1 MIGTS
6 ARPDAYPEIP
16 SLHAGQRGSI
26 PTPPVHAS
34 GGSGLPLGLAP
45 ATLIGLALLTL
56 VVGIGAGLLGMSAI
70 VASTPPAAAFSV
82 NDGARDAP
90 LATDVH
96 VNITGWNT
104 QLENAALY
112 RAELGPDGQIGPE
125 QSLPVQAS
133 VLRQSGRTDGMD
145 VLLKPANGPLLPD
158 SRYRL
163 VVKANGLVAGGVV
176 PQPSSIEREVRFS
189 TLRSPTPRPQVA
201 PLQMTWGQP
210 LQIQW
215 DSPVD
220 SVGYKVE
227 PPTQVR
233 TQIDPNNRQLS
244 ALWLENPAD
253 GQSYTVT
260 VAEARGVNG
269 LPLREGQTA
278 PYTVVAPK
286 RPALVDVPEAIT
298 TEIGKPVAVR
308 WNQPMDRLKV
318 QSDPPLTVNW
328 AVDRKDPQ
336 QIQLTFEGMAQG
348 TSYELTFSDAYAK
361 NGTPAAEPP
370 TVTVQTPGK
379 LMVEDWDLGL
389 DPGQRIPAKTKP
401 IIIFEQPI
409 RDRKAAVS
417 ALSIEPNVPGK
428 WDWLDDRRVQF
439 SPTKTLPFDAQV
451 TIKIKPGPGG
461 ARSADGSYFE
471 NEAILSFV
479 TEEDKLIDV
488 DVTRQ
493 TMVLY
498 EKGQVVRTFKVATG
512 VPGADTPIG
521 EFNVEYKMPTARF
534 QGTNVNGSRYDIP
547 DVHWILAFMGDYT
560 IHGSYWR
567 SGFGAPASNGCVS
580 LSDDDAKV
588 VFDWAPDGTR
598 IKIHY

>member
-6 ARPDAYPEIP
+6 ARPDQYPDLP
-16 SLHAGQRGSI
+16 SLHGGPI
-26 PTPPVHAS
+26 PPPPVAAAR
-34 GGSGLPLGLAP
+34 GSGLPFGLSPVAVG
-45 ATLIGLALLTL
+45 GLALLML
-56 VVGIGAGLLGMSAI
+56 VVGVGAGLFGMSAI
-70 VASTPPAAAFSV
+70 VATSPPAATFNVA
-82 NDGARDAP
+82 DGARDVP
-90 LATDVH
+90 LASDVQ
-96 VNITGWNT
+96 VSITGWNT
-104 QLENAALY
+104 QLEHAALF
-112 RAELGPDGQIGPE
+112 RAELGPDGQIGAE

-133 VLRQSGRTDGMD
+133 ILRQSGQTDGTE
-145 VLLKPANGPLLPD
+145 VALKPGDGALLPD

-163 VVKANGLVAGGVV
+163 VVKASGLVAGGVV
-176 PQPSSIEREVRFS
+176 PRPETVEREVRFT
-189 TLRSPTPRPQVA
+189 TLRSPTPRPQAA
-201 PLQMTWGQP
+201 PLQMAWGQP

-215 DSPVD
+215 DSPID
-220 SVGYKVE
+220 SVGYKIE
-227 PPTQVR
+227 PPTAVR
-233 TQIDPNNRQLS
+233 TQVDPNNRQVS

-253 GQSYTVT
+253 GQTYTVT
-260 VAEARGVNG
+260 VAEARGANG
-269 LPLREGQTA
+269 LPLRNGQAA

-286 RPALVDVPEAIT
+286 RPALLDADEPIT
-298 TEIGKPVAVR
+298 TEIGKPVSLR
-308 WNQPMDRLKV
+308 WSQPMDRLKV

-336 QIQLTFEGMAQG
+336 LVQLTVEGLAQG
-348 TSYELTFSDAYAK
+348 TTYELTFADAYAK
-361 NGTPAAEPP
+361 GGAPAAEPP
-370 TVTVQTPGK
+370 TVTLQTPGR
-379 LMVEDWDLGL
+379 LMVEDWDLGVEL
-389 DPGQRIPAKTKP
+389 GQRVPAKTKP
-401 IIIFEQPI
+401 VIIFEQPI
-409 RDRKAAVS
+409 RDRKAALS
-417 ALSIEPNVPGK
+417 AISMEPNVPGK

-439 SPTKTLPFDAQV
+439 TPTKTLPFDAEV
-451 TIKIKPGPGG
+451 TIKIKPGQGG
-461 ARSADGSYFE
+461 ARSVAGSYFE

-493 TMVLY
+493 MMTLY
-498 EKGQVVRTFKVATG
+498 EKGKVVRTFKVATG
-512 VPGADTPIG
+512 VPGADTPLG

-547 DVHWILAFMGDYT
+547 DVHWVLAFMGDYT